1 MIKCFYRSKSFD
13 EKGKPIGGYR
23 NIIFRK
29 WRESGI
35 LESTEQH
42 VYDQARALVKN
53 DKLSEVEL
61 EAIKRQIEDESQGEL
76 CTEQDVAVEAETVET
91 NIGAVEDE
99 INDAGDGFGD
109 TEADL
114 SEEHHAIVKQLKK
127 IMVEET
133 TGDAIMCKKVE
144 IELLKRSSI

>member
-1 MIKCFYRSKSFD
+1 MIKCFCRSKSFD
-13 EKGKPIGGYR
+13 EKGKPIRGYR

-53 DKLSEVEL
+53 DRLSELEL
-61 EAIKRQIEDESQGEL
+61 ETIKRQVEEESQDEL

-91 NIGAVEDE
+91 NIGAVEYE
-99 INDAGDGFGD
+99 INDAGDG
-109 TEADL
+109 
-114 SEEHHAIVKQLKK
+114 EEHHAIVKQLKK
-127 IMVEET
+127 IMVEGT

>member
-1 MIKCFYRSKSFD
+1 M
-13 EKGKPIGGYR
+13 
-23 NIIFRK
+23 
-29 WRESGI
+29 
-35 LESTEQH
+35 
-42 VYDQARALVKN
+42 
-53 DKLSEVEL
+53 
-61 EAIKRQIEDESQGEL
+61 
-76 CTEQDVAVEAETVET
+76 EAETVET

-99 INDAGDGFGD
+99 INDAGDGLGD